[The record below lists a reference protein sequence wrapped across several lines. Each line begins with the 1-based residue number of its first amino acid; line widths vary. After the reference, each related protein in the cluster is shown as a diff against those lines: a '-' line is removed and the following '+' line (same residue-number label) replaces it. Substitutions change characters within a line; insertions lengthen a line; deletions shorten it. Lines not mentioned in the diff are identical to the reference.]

1 MKRIYLTPEI
11 IDTFA
16 EPKTG
21 ETWLADSAVP
31 GFGVRIWHRNGK
43 IGKAYAVRAADEYG
57 RFNRIA
63 LRKWEL
69 QDIAQS
75 SWRFALGEHAPTFG
89 ELLPEARLWARDQI
103 DRLTGRPT
111 LADERRDQWARSAEQ
126 AGKITLAR
134 AAAGVITTLELGGR
148 SQVYRDRLDKLFSAY
163 VPENLKKKPLV
174 KITLAEIASVLRSPV
189 LSYGNMRALRPFLGK
204 CIDLVRQFHGRTH
217 ESLWDFERMIEIKVQ
232 TVEHPMVHWES
243 SRFKELIRYLSQHD
257 VWQQGL
263 CLALYFETR
272 NALSA
277 AMAAHWD
284 DFVDVRYISRM
295 HVGQR
300 PMWRREWRAGGRRGW
315 GAEITV
321 RANTIFTLIEERHAS
336 DVAEKVERLFPS
348 RYGRQHSHI
357 RSVDHVWRQTLAHFE
372 LPHIRPRLAHVL
384 YDAALWGRWKPE
396 DRLYVPSGD

>member
-243 SRFKELIRYLSQHD
+243 SRFNLVACVREMVPIIGEHETLVTMHNDAVI
-257 VWQQGL
+257 QGL
-263 CLALYFETR
+263 SEMP
-272 NALSA
+272 
-277 AMAAHWD
+277 AMQDVAHWA
-284 DFVDVRYISRM
+284 VLTIGTGLGNATYHNRAKP
-295 HVGQR
+295 QR
-300 PMWRREWRAGGRRGW
+300 NGKSDKKGKGESGKNAGK
-315 GAEITV
+315 
-321 RANTIFTLIEERHAS
+321 
-336 DVAEKVERLFPS
+336 D
-348 RYGRQHSHI
+348 
-357 RSVDHVWRQTLAHFE
+357 
-372 LPHIRPRLAHVL
+372 
-384 YDAALWGRWKPE
+384 
-396 DRLYVPSGD
+396 